1 MNADAILGKIKQWD
15 INATLAKVQGESPD
29 KWFCSMLEQAM
40 NFLRTTQIFPDL
52 RSAADG
58 KFVLHGDRYVATS
71 YEKETQQWNAN
82 ASFCLPDNYHLHEI
96 NICTYEDVASLTS
109 REDPENVAYKTY
121 DKKIIPNHRQRP
133 DAFALMRFKTESDD
147 DRIMTVVYEGENHD
161 KNKKNE
167 GGGGWLWSKMFQAMG
182 RCHDT
187 DNNVSG
193 VMISAVMH
201 KHDPLN
207 FTKDVKS
214 QHFANIAREYLKA
227 HVLLIARLL
236 EYNTK
241 NTKAESWIGKK
252 LHLMRAPMHSDDYYD
267 FVCTINAEVIDRLTG
282 PMPTSTGA
290 ELKQSAILSPGKEY
304 ARYMDAVRAL
314 YPQVRDHDI
323 ELGDRLLEWHTPVY
337 RMQFRT
343 GGAGDTPGDS
353 RRGMNVVIHAVL
365 RAPVDALVDRAD
377 IRGVL
382 YPKHIESLCANLKR
396 GHEQK
401 LSHIKRKPQQNIFEI
416 PANDLYTFLTWTNP
430 AAIAAAAAVA
440 AAEPAVVDEDDN
452 SDIDSSESDDARPAV
467 RGAAPAPPPP
477 EVNWMFGLELRT
489 VRSIWNLWDIDYAE
503 IKDNVDEVKD
513 YNDADPPPP
522 NPMRSFLQKLK
533 DKASLKNGRALSCE
547 MTGYFMFILPLMYM
561 SMSVFRQI
569 SDDLDYST
577 GKCFTG
583 KQWKRFVDSFIEEII
598 SRDRQANTVS
608 STQGLLFTK
617 QSNSLLKTILTA
629 THFEFA
635 DLPFDITLRNF
646 LEKECGWR
654 DIDEPASPAIIFKI
668 LRTTHVLS
676 AQTLAKQVLGSPPL
690 RYTQILETFPL
701 GLQTEIQYVMGHLAS
716 FFFFKTK
723 DWNATEIALEDEDED
738 DEDGEGGEGGEDDED
753 GEDGDTKPKKTKK
766 KPKTPPPKKPNKKTK
781 K

>member
-40 NFLRTTQIFPDL
+40 NFLRTTKIFPDL

-58 KFVLHGDRYVATS
+58 KFVLHGDRFVATS

-82 ASFCLPDNYHLHEI
+82 ASFCLPDNYHLHKI
-96 NICTYEDVASLTS
+96 NICTYADEASLTS
-109 REDPENVAYKTY
+109 REDPGFVAYEAY
-121 DKKIIPNHRQRP
+121 DKKKIPNHRQRP
-133 DAFALMRFKTESDD
+133 DAFALMRFKTEADD

-161 KNKKNE
+161 KNQKNE
-167 GGGGWLWSKMFQAMG
+167 GVGGWLWSKMFQAMG

-201 KHDPLN
+201 KHDPRN
-207 FTKDVKS
+207 FTQDAKS
-214 QHFANIAREYLKA
+214 QHFANVAREYLKA
-227 HVLLIARLL
+227 HVLLIARLV

-252 LHLMRAPMHSDDYYD
+252 LQSMRAPMHSDDYYD
-267 FVCTINAEVIDRLTG
+267 FVCTINAEFTDRLTG
-282 PMPTSTGA
+282 RMPTSTGA
-290 ELKQSAILSPGKEY
+290 ELKMSAILSPGQEF
-304 ARYMDAVRAL
+304 ARYMDAARAL
-314 YPQVRDHDI
+314 YPQVTGHDV
-323 ELGDRLLEWHTPVY
+323 ELGHRLLKWQTPVF

-343 GGAGDTPGDS
+343 GGAGDTADDS

-365 RAPVDALVDRAD
+365 RAPVDALVDRRD

-396 GHEQK
+396 GREQK
-401 LSHIKRKPQQNIFEI
+401 LSHIKRRPEQKIFEI
-416 PANDLYTFLTWTNP
+416 PAKDLDTFLTWKTP
-430 AAIAAAAAVA
+430 EEIAAAAAA
-440 AAEPAVVDEDDN
+440 ADAAVDDED
-452 SDIDSSESDDARPAV
+452 SDGDSDDSDSDEGPRAV
-467 RGAAPAPPPP
+467 RGSAPVPPPP
-477 EVNWMFGLELRT
+477 EVNWMFGLELRS
-489 VRSIWNLWDIDYAE
+489 VHSIWNLWDLDYYE
-503 IKDNVDEVKD
+503 IKDNVDAVREH
-513 YNDADPPPP
+513 NDEDPPPV
-522 NPMRSFLQKLK
+522 NRERSFLQKLK
-533 DKASLKNGRALSCE
+533 DKTSLKKGRALSCE

-561 SMSVFRQI
+561 SMSVFRQVT
-569 SDDLDYST
+569 DDLDYST
-577 GKCFTG
+577 GTCFTG
-583 KQWKRFVDSFIEEII
+583 KQWTRFVDSFIEEII
-598 SRDRQANTVS
+598 SRDKQANTVS

-617 QSNSLLKTILTA
+617 KSNSLFKTILNA
-629 THFEFA
+629 THEEFA
-635 DLPFDITLRNF
+635 DLPFDITLQNF

-654 DIDEPASPAIIFKI
+654 DIDEPASPAILFKI
-668 LRTTHVLS
+668 LRATHVLS
-676 AQTLAKQVLGSPPL
+676 AQTLAKQVLSSPPL

-738 DEDGEGGEGGEDDED
+738 GDEEEDEGGED
-753 GEDGDTKPKKTKK
+753 GEDGEDDEGGDAKPKKTKK
-766 KPKTPPPKKPNKKTK
+766 KPKTPPKKKPSIKKK